1 MTAKTVLVSGA
12 SIAGPSAAYW
22 LHRYGYRV
30 TVVETAPE
38 LRPGGQAVDFRG
50 EQVKLLA
57 AMGILG
63 DVRRY
68 ETAMGDQTVLGL
80 DAKPQL
86 TVAGAAW
93 SGEVE
98 ILRGDLARILY
109 DHTKD
114 YTEYVFGDRVT
125 SLTET
130 AGGVDVTFRRG
141 APRQVRPGRRRGR
154 RALRGAGRGVR
165 AGSGLPP

>member
-22 LHRYGYRV
+22 LHRHGYRV
-30 TVVETAPE
+30 TVVETAPA

-50 EQVKLLA
+50 EQVKLLD
-57 AMGILG
+57 AMGVLDDI
-63 DVRRY
+63 RRH
-68 ETAMGDQTVLGL
+68 ETAMGDQTILGL
-80 DAKPQL
+80 DARPAL
-86 TVAGAAW
+86 TVPGAAW

-125 SLTET
+125 GLTET
-130 AGGVDVTFRRG
+130 ADGVEVT
-141 APRQVRPGRRRGR
+141 
-154 RALRGAGRGVR
+154 
-165 AGSGLPP
+165 